1 MYLLLTV
8 LRMLIFQ
15 QSPCD
20 FSGVYISGVDSPLE
34 LVPNSLV
41 EVPEKWGW
49 IPARI
54 TDEPY
59 MDRAWVSMNGSKK
72 EVEIST
78 LRFLVSWD
86 RGPGWAMHR

>member
-1 MYLLLTV
+1 MGQTARY
-8 LRMLIFQ
+8 MLIFQ
-15 QSPCD
+15 PPKNVC
-20 FSGVYISGVDSPLE
+20 FRGGFWFPFRGVDSPLE

-59 MDRAWVSMNGSKK
+59 MDRAWVSLENGSKK

-78 LRFLVSWD
+78 LRFLEINETC
-86 RGPGWAMHR
+86 